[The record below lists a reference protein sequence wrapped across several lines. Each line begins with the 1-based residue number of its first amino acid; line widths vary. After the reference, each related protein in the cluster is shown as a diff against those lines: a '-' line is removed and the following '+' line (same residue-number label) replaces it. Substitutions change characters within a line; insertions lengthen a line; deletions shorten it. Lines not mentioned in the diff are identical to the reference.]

1 MLAKEFTTSCRCD
14 ILALP
19 NRERVSP
26 MNTLGMRLREARE
39 RLGLNQKQAAERLG
53 ISNVVL
59 NRYERDER
67 KPDPETLRRI
77 AEEYGTSADYLLGL
91 SDDPNPLD
99 DLATSARRLQA
110 IRVSRDMSQRDLAD
124 RLGITVP
131 QLARYESA
139 IERLPDELV
148 DKLADVFEVDRRYFT
163 GEIDQAES
171 ERLLG
176 ETWFRAPARLSPEA
190 KKSVEDFIAFV
201 IAQEERKKQ
210 QEKRQGQ

>member
-1 MLAKEFTTSCRCD
+1 MSTLGPRLKQLRESRGLTQRQLAAELNVSPSTIALYEIGRRKPEPAMLAK
-14 ILALP
+14 
-19 NRERVSP
+19 
-26 MNTLGMRLREARE
+26 
-39 RLGLNQKQAAERLG
+39 
-53 ISNVVL
+53 
-59 NRYERDER
+59 
-67 KPDPETLRRI
+67 I
-77 AEEYGTSADYLLGL
+77 ADRFGVPLDYLLGRT
-91 SDDPNPLD
+91 DTPAMPPE
-99 DLATSARRLQA
+99 DLVTAARRLQA

-139 IERLPDELV
+139 LERLPDELV
-148 DKLADVFEVDRRYFT
+148 DKLAQIFEVDRRYFT
-163 GEIDQAES
+163 GEIDQAEI

-210 QEKRQGQ
+210 QEKQQGQQQ

>member
-1 MLAKEFTTSCRCD
+1 MLAKKFTSAPCCD
-14 ILALP
+14 MLELP
-19 NRERVSP
+19 NRERIGP
-26 MNTLGMRLREARE
+26 MSTLGARLKEVRE
-39 RLGLNQKQAAERLG
+39 RLGLNQKQAAEKLG

-77 AEEYGTSADYLLGL
+77 AEGYGVSIDYLLGL
-91 SDDPNPLD
+91 SDEPNPLGD
-99 DLATSARRLQA
+99 MVTTARRLQA

-139 IERLPDELV
+139 LERLPDELV

-163 GEIDQAES
+163 GEIDQAEI